1 MDNVQR
7 YSNNEVNSLNQ
18 AELETRALIKAAS
31 ALNAIKENWN
41 NRVGELD
48 DALERNR
55 KLWTIIVSAMQE
67 DSCPQ
72 PKEVRANIINLGLFI
87 FKRTMDIMIEPK
99 PESLNVLIDI
109 NMNIAKGLAAH
120 ETPEES
126 AS

>member
-1 MDNVQR
+1 MDNLKQ
-7 YSNNEVNSLNQ
+7 YSNNEMNSLNQ
-18 AELETRALIKAAS
+18 VELETRALIKAAS
-31 ALNAIKENWN
+31 VLNAIKENWDS
-41 NRVGELD
+41 RITELD

-72 PKEVRANIINLGLFI
+72 PKEVRANIISLGLFI
-87 FKRTMDIMIEPK
+87 FKRTMDIMVEPK

-109 NMNIAKGLAAH
+109 NMNIAKGLSSH

>member
-1 MDNVQR
+1 MDNLQR
-7 YSNNEVNSLNQ
+7 YSDNEVNSLDQ

-31 ALNAIKENWN
+31 LLNGIKENWDS
-41 NRVGELD
+41 RIGELND
-48 DALERNR
+48 VLERNR
-55 KLWTIIVSAMQE
+55 KLWTIIVSAMQDE
-67 DSCPQ
+67 DCPQ

-120 ETPEES
+120 ETPEEKS
-126 AS
+126 L

>member
-1 MDNVQR
+1 MDNLQR

-18 AELETRALIKAAS
+18 AELETRALIKSAS
-31 ALNAIKENWN
+31 LLNGIKENWDS
-41 NRVGELD
+41 RIGELND
-48 DALERNR
+48 VLERNR
-55 KLWTIIVSAMQE
+55 KLWTIIVSAMQDE
-67 DSCPQ
+67 DCPQ

-120 ETPEES
+120 ETSEENNL
-126 AS
+126 

>member
-1 MDNVQR
+1 
-7 YSNNEVNSLNQ
+7 LNQ
-18 AELETRALIKAAS
+18 VELETRALIKAAS

-41 NRVGELD
+41 NRIGELD

-67 DSCPQ
+67 DNCPQ

-99 PESLNVLIDI
+99 PESLSVLIDI

>member
-1 MDNVQR
+1 MDNLQR

-18 AELETRALIKAAS
+18 VELETRALIKSAS
-31 ALNAIKENWN
+31 ALNAIKENWDS
-41 NRVGELD
+41 RIGELT

-67 DSCPQ
+67 SDCMQPQ
-72 PKEVRANIINLGLFI
+72 SVRSNIINLGLFI
-87 FKRTMDIMIEPK
+87 FKRTLDIMIEPK

-120 ETPEES
+120 EAPEETNP
-126 AS
+126 

>member
-18 AELETRALIKAAS
+18 VELETRALIKAAS

-41 NRVGELD
+41 NRIGELD

-67 DSCPQ
+67 DNCPQ

-99 PESLNVLIDI
+99 PESLSVLIDI